1 MGKFIESVQSLDRKL
16 AMFETV
22 TICVVVSAML
32 LLTTSH
38 VLLKLFGQGIM
49 QFEEI
54 ARYLVIWVGFL
65 GGAVAT
71 YQSRHI
77 NIDMFGRFL
86 KGTSG
91 RVIMT
96 VLSVIA
102 LAIVGVML
110 KTAISYVG
118 GFHSSGEIAVSFGD
132 PQPWLAIPQWLAAI
146 IMPIGLILIAL
157 HMIAAAIY
165 VIAGVKGPGHR
176 GLDETLAPVVA
187 EKGFPIMDVDSVEA
201 TVADNGGAA

>member
-1 MGKFIESVQSLDRKL
+1 MGKFIQHVENLDRKI
-16 AMFETV
+16 AMVETV

-77 NIDMFGRFL
+77 NIDLFTRFL
-86 KGTSG
+86 KGPVG
-91 RVIMT
+91 HVIT
-96 VLSVIA
+96 AL
-102 LAIVGVML
+102 LAIIAVGIVIVML
-110 KTAISYVG
+110 KTSISYVG
-118 GFHSSGEIAVSFGD
+118 GFYRSGEIAVSFGD
-132 PQPWLAIPQWLAAI
+132 PQPWLAIPQWVAAI
-146 IMPIGLILIAL
+146 IMPVGLVLIGWHMVAGAL
-157 HMIAAAIY
+157 YA
-165 VIAGVKGPGHR
+165 IAGVKGPGHR
-176 GLDETLAPVVA
+176 GLDETLAPVVSD
-187 EKGFPIMDVDSVEA
+187 KGFPIIDVDSLEA
-201 TVADNGGAA
+201 TVAGNGGAK